1 MTDTVAPPTPPA
13 TPEPAASRAA
23 ERSRAALAVDHVS
36 RWYGNVV
43 AVNDIS
49 FALGQGVTGLLGPN
63 GAGKTTL
70 LHLLAGLL
78 AAIGR
83 HGHGRRRSAPGR
95 TRRCTGTSG
104 SSPSGKRCTPI
115 SRAASSCCSTRSCRT
130 SPTSTPPSRGRS
142 PRSTW
147 WPPPTGPIGT
157 YSKGMRQRIKLA
169 GALVHDP
176 PILLLDEPFNG
187 MDPRQRL
194 HMIELLRS
202 MAAAGRTILFSSHIL
217 EEVERLADSVLVIYA
232 GRLAA
237 SGDFRSIR
245 RLMTDRPHTFTVRS
259 SNDRRLAAALLGD
272 PSVFGAELYDGVLS
286 VRTSDYGAFTR
297 SVPRVARDEGI
308 TLFELR
314 ADRRLARERVQLPGA
329 PMIATMPIT
338 AVTLRGL
345 LGRRRTLLML
355 LLVGLPVLVALLGR
369 IAEGSLEVD
378 RILDPLGVR
387 TILPLVALV
396 FGTAALGSELEDGTA
411 VFLIIKPIPR
421 WRIIGAKVLV
431 AAGLTIAL
439 IMPATVATGIVA
451 GGFGPGSLST
461 TFAYALAASLG
472 GAAYASAFVALS
484 AFTGRALIIG
494 LAYTLIWEGTLSG
507 LLEGTRFLS
516 IRQATLGIA
525 AGLSEPPF
533 GQTPLALPLS
543 VVIIAVVIVGSL
555 VLGSLRLAR
564 FEVRGGD

>member
-1 MTDTVAPPTPPA
+1 
-13 TPEPAASRAA
+13 
-23 ERSRAALAVDHVS
+23 
-36 RWYGNVV
+36 
-43 AVNDIS
+43 
-49 FALGQGVTGLLGPN
+49 
-63 GAGKTTL
+63 
-70 LHLLAGLL
+70 
-78 AAIGR
+78 
-83 HGHGRRRSAPGR
+83 
-95 TRRCTGTSG
+95 
-104 SSPSGKRCTPI
+104 
-115 SRAASSCCSTRSCRT
+115 
-130 SPTSTPPSRGRS
+130 
-142 PRSTW
+142 
-147 WPPPTGPIGT
+147 
-157 YSKGMRQRIKLA
+157 
-169 GALVHDP
+169 
-176 PILLLDEPFNG
+176 
-187 MDPRQRL
+187 
-194 HMIELLRS
+194 
-202 MAAAGRTILFSSHIL
+202 
-217 EEVERLADSVLVIYA
+217 
-232 GRLAA
+232 
-237 SGDFRSIR
+237 
-245 RLMTDRPHTFTVRS
+245 
-259 SNDRRLAAALLGD
+259 
-272 PSVFGAELYDGVLS
+272 
-286 VRTSDYGAFTR
+286 
-297 SVPRVARDEGI
+297 
-308 TLFELR
+308 
-314 ADRRLARERVQLPGA
+314 
-329 PMIATMPIT
+329 MIANMPIT

-345 LGRRRTLLML
+345 LGRRRTLLMV

-378 RILDPLGVR
+378 RILDPLGIR

-421 WRIIGAKVLV
+421 WRIIGAKMLV

-439 IMPATVATGIVA
+439 IMPAMVATGIVA

-494 LAYTLIWEGTLSG
+494 LAYTLIWEGTLAG

-543 VVIIAVVIVGSL
+543 VVIIAAVIVGSL